1 MRREISST
9 STTERT
15 DARAYNPKS
24 LLNLKHFK
32 KGTSGNPAGRPP
44 SLAGLI
50 KDIPKDAQLRVHQ
63 VLHHALALPNVQAAE
78 KYLKSQEVQEG
89 LGEYGFLLQVAIR
102 SLMGKQGW
110 LTAVDILDRLF
121 GRPKQAITGDL
132 SLDVEEPPVIVFGV
146 PQEPGQQGE

>member
-1 MRREISST
+1 MP
-9 STTERT
+9 
-15 DARAYNPKS
+15 YNPKS
-24 LLNLKHFK
+24 LLNLRHFK
-32 KGTSGNPAGRPP
+32 KGQSGNEAGRPP

-50 KDIPKDAQLRVHQ
+50 KDIPRDAQVRVHQ

-89 LGEYGFLLQVAIR
+89 LGDYGFLLQVAIR

-132 SLDVEEPPVIVFGV
+132 SLDMEEPPVIMFGV
-146 PQEPGQQGE
+146 PQEQQQEGE